1 MLKKIQEQVNDIIT
15 YSQYIDEPKTDQ
27 LMKDWYK
34 NKKHFIDYMNGE
46 LIYEFGPVEIDL
58 EEEQKEKRIEY
69 FISQLKSKY
78 KNKNIVDLILENKQG
93 FFENRVV
100 NDFKEAKKGMKLSKS
115 FKFFEKD
122 KYILDQMQ
130 TDISRFIQESK
141 FTGILC
147 MSVHPLD
154 FLSLSENTH
163 KWRSCHALDG
173 EYCAGNLSY
182 MCDSATVVFYIKSK
196 EDVILP
202 NFPNHIKWNNKKW
215 RQLFYFSDNMNIAA
229 ASKPYPFALP
239 TVTELIRKAILKN
252 NDYYKW
258 ISAQYIQYNIIEDC
272 VFRTYNYIPWDG
284 RLIPVFEIFKD
295 KSELHFNDCI
305 SSSTYIPQFIYNDSY
320 NPKTDIIKVGH
331 EINCII
337 CGKHKISNSEYMLC
351 NSCAEEY
358 SDELFEGQ
366 CECCGRLIRRDN
378 KLFYIGNSVLCEDCA
393 KEETEVCDYCG
404 ERLFSSDMIYN
415 EDNNTWMCHDCYYE
429 RGGN

>member
-1 MLKKIQEQVNDIIT
+1 
-15 YSQYIDEPKTDQ
+15 
-27 LMKDWYK
+27 
-34 NKKHFIDYMNGE
+34 
-46 LIYEFGPVEIDL
+46 
-58 EEEQKEKRIEY
+58 
-69 FISQLKSKY
+69 
-78 KNKNIVDLILENKQG
+78 
-93 FFENRVV
+93 
-100 NDFKEAKKGMKLSKS
+100 
-115 FKFFEKD
+115 
-122 KYILDQMQ
+122 
-130 TDISRFIQESK
+130 
-141 FTGILC
+141 
-147 MSVHPLD
+147 
-154 FLSLSENTH
+154 
-163 KWRSCHALDG
+163 
-173 EYCAGNLSY
+173 

-239 TVTELIRKAILKN
+239 TVTELIRKEILKN

-337 CGKHKISNSEYMLC
+337 CGKHKISNSEYMFC
-351 NSCAEEY
+351 NSCAEEH